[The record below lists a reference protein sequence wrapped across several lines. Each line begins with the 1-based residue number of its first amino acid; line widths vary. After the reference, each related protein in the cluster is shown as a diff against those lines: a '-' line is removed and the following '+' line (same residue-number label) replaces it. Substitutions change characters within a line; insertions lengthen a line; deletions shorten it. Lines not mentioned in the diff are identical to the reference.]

1 MERKNAMKT
10 KMLMSMLLSFLVTSL
25 VVAEIPANDKAK
37 ENAQA
42 PENSPVIDDD
52 WELTR
57 LPHYILSDVPD
68 LKALLGVRHEFHEF
82 PGLFSTDL
90 TPEQVEYLDG
100 LGIDTVPVQLYQVTA
115 KPVCGDGIA
124 QKSEQCGEPGLPGC
138 PAGYV
143 CEKCKCVEETAP
155 PERSCYPRAQTPWG
169 VATPWG
175 VIRVNGGSGGAG
187 VIVAVLDTGVYIDHL
202 DLKANVVDCKDATG
216 RKIRN
221 GCSDSHGHGTH
232 VAGTIV
238 ANGGDDGLGI
248 VGVAPEAKLMAIKVC
263 GKSGC
268 WGDDIAEA
276 IYYAADNGAN
286 IISMSLGG
294 DSPDL
299 LIEAAIDYAVDK
311 GVLVVASAGN
321 DGPEEGS
328 IDYPAA
334 NPKVI
339 AVGASGMFGAVPDW
353 SSRGVNDGDYV
364 IEEGEVEFSAP
375 GIDVESTYKDGC
387 YARMQGTSMAAP
399 HVSGLAAILWRGN
412 DADTRSY
419 LQAIAVDIWD
429 LGDDTATG
437 FGVPIASGLTG
448 LTVLRPNGG
457 ESWHRGGSYAIGWI
471 SIDGSATVDIYLL
484 KDGSPYRQLADDIP
498 NERVFLWDIPM
509 DLTVDSDYRIQI
521 YDGINTDES
530 DADFSI
536 VVELPSG
543 TFDIAYDQANASK
556 WFGGD
561 NKDSLAGRNVG
572 VGQSFQF
579 NEDALLQT
587 FGFRF
592 QRPFD
597 YFQNPEGAGH
607 AVDLIL
613 HIRSEDGNIIAERET
628 HVPATFSGGWVLFD
642 INLTFQAGTTHIFT
656 CYLKDGSTN
665 MLMTGVHGWHGSDL
679 IQNSV
684 GYSAQNY
691 SDRIDQWSDWHTH
704 SWDFNI
710 RLQGEWIDVPIAP

>member
-10 KMLMSMLLSFLVTSL
+10 KMLMSILLSFLVTSL
-25 VVAEIPANDKAK
+25 VAAGIPANDKAK
-37 ENAQA
+37 EKAQA

-57 LPHYILSDVPD
+57 LPHYVLSDVPD
-68 LKALLGVRHEFHEF
+68 LKALLGVRHEFPGLLS

-100 LGIDTVPVQLYQVTA
+100 LGIDTVPVQLYQVAA

-138 PAGYV
+138 PEGYV
-143 CEKCKCVEETAP
+143 CENCKCVEETAP
-155 PERSCYPRAQTPWG
+155 PERSCYPGTPLILRPWG
-169 VATPWG
+169 TMW
-175 VIRVNGGSGGAG
+175 VNGGSGGAG

-221 GCSDSHGHGTH
+221 GCTDSHGHGTH

-238 ANGGDDGLGI
+238 ANRGDDGLGI
-248 VGVAPEAKLMAIKVC
+248 LGVAPDAKLMAIKVC
-263 GKSGC
+263 GKRGDC
-268 WGDDIAEA
+268 WGDDIAA
-276 IYYAADNGAN
+276 GILYAADNGAH
-286 IISMSLGG
+286 IISISLS
-294 DSPDL
+294 DDLPDL
-299 LIEAAIDYAVDK
+299 LIEAAIDYAVDA
-311 GVLVVASAGN
+311 GVLVVAAAGN

-339 AVGASGMFGAVPDW
+339 AVGAVWMPNYVPDW
-353 SSRGVNDGDYV
+353 SSRGINPG
-364 IEEGEVEFSAP
+364 EEEYIVEEREVEFGAP
-375 GIDVESTYKDGC
+375 GIGIESTYNDGC
-387 YARMQGTSMAAP
+387 YTFMDGTSMAAP
-399 HVSGLAAILWRGN
+399 HVSGLAAKLWQGSA
-412 DADTRSY
+412 DATRSY
-419 LQAIAVDIWD
+419 LQRIAVDISPV
-429 LGDDTATG
+429 GDDPATG
-437 FGVPIASGLTG
+437 FGLPIAMAPG
-448 LTVLRPNGG
+448 LTVLSPDGG
-457 ESWHRGGSYAIGWI
+457 ESWHLGGSYTIEWI
-471 SIDGSATVDIYLL
+471 SIGGSVTVDIYLL
-484 KDGSPYRQLADDIP
+484 KGGSLHRQLADDIS
-498 NERVFLWDIPM
+498 NDGVFLWDIPT
-509 DLTVDSDYRIQI
+509 DLPLDSDYRIQI
-521 YDGINTDES
+521 DDGFNTDES

-536 VVELPSG
+536 VELSSG
-543 TFDIAYDQANASK
+543 TFDIAYHHANASM

-561 NKDSLAGRNVG
+561 DRDGLAGRNIG

-579 NEDALLQT
+579 PKNASLRT

-592 QRPFD
+592 GRQFD

-642 INLTFQAGTTHIFT
+642 INLTFQAGTTYIFT

-665 MLMTGVHGWHGSDL
+665 MLSTGVHGWSGSDL
-679 IQNSV
+679 IPNSV
-684 GYSAQNY
+684 GYSGGNN

-704 SWDFNI
+704 PWDFNI

>member
-1 MERKNAMKT
+1 MERINAMKT
-10 KMLMSMLLSFLVTSL
+10 KIMLMSILLSFPVTSL
-25 VVAEIPANDKAK
+25 VAAEIPANDKAK

-57 LPHYILSDVPD
+57 LPHYVLSDVPD

-100 LGIDTVPVQLYQVTA
+100 LGIDTVPVQLYQIAA

-124 QKSEQCGEPGLPGC
+124 QPSEQCGEPGLPEC

-143 CEKCKCVEETAP
+143 CENCKCVEETAP
-155 PERSCYPRAQTPWG
+155 PEPPERSCYPRVRRPWN
-169 VATPWG
+169 
-175 VIRVNGGSGGAG
+175 IQEVNGGSGGAG
-187 VIVAVLDTGVYIDHL
+187 VIVAVLDTGVYKNHL
-202 DLKANVVDCKDATG
+202 DLKANVGYCKDATKG
-216 RKIRN
+216 GLKD
-221 GCSDSHGHGTH
+221 GCTDSHGHGTH
-232 VAGTIV
+232 VSGTIL
-238 ANGGDDGLGI
+238 ANGGDDEQGI
-248 VGVAPEAKLMAIKVC
+248 FGVAPEATLMAIKVC
-263 GKSGC
+263 GKRGC

-299 LIEAAIDYAVDK
+299 LIEAAIGYAVDA
-311 GVLVVASAGN
+311 GVLLVASAGN

-334 NPKVI
+334 YAEVI
-339 AVGASGMFGAVPDW
+339 AVGAIGGFCYVPDW
-353 SSRGVNDGDYV
+353 SSRGINDGDYV
-364 IEEGEVEFSAP
+364 IEEREVEFGAP
-375 GIDVESTYKDGC
+375 GVTIESTYNDGC
-387 YARMQGTSMAAP
+387 YTYKDGTSMAAP
-399 HVSGLAAILWRGN
+399 HVSGLAAILWQGS
-412 DADTRSY
+412 AEATRSY
-419 LQAIAVDIWD
+419 LQSTALDFSPD
-429 LGDDTATG
+429 GDDQATG
-437 FGVPIASGLTG
+437 FGMPIAAAPG
-448 LTVLRPNGG
+448 LTVLNPNGE
-457 ESWHRGGSYAIGWI
+457 ESWHLGGSYAIEWT
-471 SIDGSATVDIYLL
+471 SIGGSATVDIYLL
-484 KDGSPYRQLADDIP
+484 KGGSLHSQLADDIIT
-498 NERVFLWDIPM
+498 NEGVFLWDIPM
-509 DLTVDSDYRIQI
+509 DLTVDSDYRIRI
-521 YDGINTDES
+521 DDGINIDES

-536 VVELPSG
+536 VEPSS
-543 TFDIAYDQANASK
+543 TFDIAYDRTNASK

-561 NKDSLAGRNVG
+561 DRDGSAGRNVG

-579 NEDALLQT
+579 NENALLQT

-592 QRPFD
+592 TRQFD
-597 YFQNPEGAGH
+597 YYENPEGAGH

-642 INLTFQAGTTHIFT
+642 IDLTFQAGTTYIFT

-665 MLMTGVHGWHGSDL
+665 MFSTGVLGWEGCSDF
-679 IQNSV
+679 IPNSR
-684 GYSAQNY
+684 GYSGQNY
-691 SDRIDQWSDWHTH
+691 SDHIDQWSDWGTH
-704 SWDFNI
+704 SWNFNI
-710 RLQGEWIDVPIAP
+710 RLQGQWIEVPIAP